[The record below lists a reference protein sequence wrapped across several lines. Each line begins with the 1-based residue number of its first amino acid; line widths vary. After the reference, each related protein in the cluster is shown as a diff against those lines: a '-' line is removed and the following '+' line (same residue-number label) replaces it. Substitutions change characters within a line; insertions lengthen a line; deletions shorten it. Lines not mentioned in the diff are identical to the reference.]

1 MVRIAATLMLAASTK
16 ALTRA
21 SFNRLTPTALLGS
34 LLGANGDKYAG
45 AVMGTEDIMKPK
57 AHGMST
63 ACIRQPFEWRSIVE
77 PAVAYESRHASSDSP
92 APRAGTSATPV
103 QKDLRWNCDAQTA
116 DRICNFNRH
125 YAEFAGYWEQTSFL
139 KDESEASGEIS
150 FYDSNTGNELFTAP
164 KGRSFEQFVKESR
177 VHGWPSFRDDEVNW
191 DYVRVLPD
199 GEAVSVDGTHL
210 GHNLPDKNGNRYCIN
225 LVSVA
230 GRPKKA

>member
-1 MVRIAATLMLAASTK
+1 MGAPDPHQTMVRIAATAIMMAASTK
-16 ALTRA
+16 ALTRGA
-21 SFNRLTPTALLGS
+21 FNRLTPTALLGS

-57 AHGMST
+57 AHG
-63 ACIRQPFEWRSIVE
+63 
-77 PAVAYESRHASSDSP
+77 
-92 APRAGTSATPV
+92 TSATPV

-116 DRICNFNRH
+116 
-125 YAEFAGYWEQTSFL
+125 FL
-139 KDESEASGEIS
+139 KEESEASGEIS

>member
-1 MVRIAATLMLAASTK
+1 MPPSYLLKNTVDAEVMLGDLQRHGMRVTGEPEDADVLIVNTCAFVEDAKRESIAAIMEAA
-16 ALTRA
+16 AL
-21 SFNRLTPTALLGS
+21 
-34 LLGANGDKYAG
+34 K
-45 AVMGTEDIMKPK
+45 E
-57 AHGMST
+57 
-63 ACIRQPFEWRSIVE
+63 
-77 PAVAYESRHASSDSP
+77 
-92 APRAGTSATPV
+92 
-103 QKDLRWNCDAQTA
+103 
-116 DRICNFNRH
+116 
-125 YAEFAGYWEQTSFL
+125 
-139 KDESEASGEIS
+139 ESEASGEIS
-150 FYDSNTGNELFTAP
+150 FYDSNTGNQLFTAP

>member
-1 MVRIAATLMLAASTK
+1 
-16 ALTRA
+16 
-21 SFNRLTPTALLGS
+21 
-34 LLGANGDKYAG
+34 
-45 AVMGTEDIMKPK
+45 MGDIMKPK
-57 AHGMST
+57 AHG
-63 ACIRQPFEWRSIVE
+63 
-77 PAVAYESRHASSDSP
+77 
-92 APRAGTSATPV
+92 TSATPV
-103 QKDLRWNCDAQTA
+103 QTDLRWNCDVQTA

-139 KDESEASGEIS
+139 KEESEASG
-150 FYDSNTGNELFTAP
+150 
-164 KGRSFEQFVKESR
+164 

-199 GEAVSVDGTHL
+199 GGAVSVDGTHL

>member
-57 AHGMST
+57 AHGAFPALEEKAPSHSGGRAT
-63 ACIRQPFEWRSIVE
+63 RRRRRAAAAKQPTSN
-77 PAVAYESRHASSDSP
+77 
-92 APRAGTSATPV
+92 AGTSATPV

-139 KDESEASGEIS
+139 KEESEASGEIS